1 MWAQRVMLRYEY
13 SSRQGCMALVR
24 QLQNVSDHRKCCLRG
39 LVLLKRSR
47 DARRR
52 QVAIP
57 EHGPVRVAYP
67 ANLDPLPH
75 GDSRGRSSLG
85 KHSKGCTRAIEGSV
99 G

>member
-24 QLQNVSDHRKCCLRG
+24 QLQNINDHRKCCLRG

-52 QVAIP
+52 QVAIRGTWA
-57 EHGPVRVAYP
+57 GP
-67 ANLDPLPH
+67 NCLP
-75 GDSRGRSSLG
+75 GELG
-85 KHSKGCTRAIEGSV
+85 PTST
-99 G
+99 